1 MSEVAI
7 GIDLGTS
14 NSVVAVV
21 ENGQPKVIPNRWG
34 ETIHPSI
41 VHYGADGEVLV
52 GSRAKKKLLLD
63 PENTIYSFK
72 RLMGRY
78 FQSEEVKKARG
89 LLPYE
94 LVEGEN
100 RDVRVKVRDQAL
112 ALPEISAQ
120 MLTEMRRVAEAYLGQ
135 VVTKAVVTVP
145 AHFNDNQ
152 RQATKDACRIAG
164 LDVLKMINEPTAV
177 ALAYGYDKQMRNR
190 VAVYDLGG
198 GTFDISILHLVDGV
212 FEVLSTAGDTRLGGD
227 DFDRLVAFEALRA
240 AGVEPEQ
247 ASGALRRRALDAAA
261 AAKIALTDAPEAEL
275 SFEVVPGERYARRIS
290 RAAYVDLVRPVLER
304 TAGPCR
310 RALADAGLKPAQL
323 DGVVLVGGSTRSPF
337 VKAFVGELF
346 ETTPLGDIDPDEVV
360 ALGAAI
366 QADLLSA
373 DSELRL
379 IDGGDMLLL
388 DVIPLSLGIETMGGV
403 VEKVIHRNSQIP
415 ARRAQAFTTFKDGQD
430 GMDIHVVQ
438 GERELVADCRSLARF
453 RLTGIPPRPA
463 GAARVSVSFQVDA
476 DGILQVSAKEE
487 ETGIEQHVRVEP
499 SHGLSDAQVEA
510 MLQASLDHAEED
522 VMARLLRTARVE
534 AERVLMPLERAL
546 RDDADLLAEDEAA
559 LIASAMGDLR
569 AAAAGEDHGT
579 IQDLTELLDR
589 VSGGFAQRRME
600 RALQK
605 GLRDVSV
612 EHLAAELAHAPVG
625 GGEHH

>member
-198 GTFDISILHLVDGV
+198 GTFDVTVLDINLDV
-212 FEVLSTAGDTRLGGD
+212 FEVRSTAGDTFLGGD
-227 DFDRLVAFEALRA
+227 DFDTRIMDYLIGAFYEQVGIDLRKDRVAMQKLKEHSEWAKIQLSEVDRVEVSIPDIARDEEGSLTLSAVLTVKQLAQMTYDLVQRTFGVCDEAVQA
-240 AGVEPEQ
+240 AGCNVTE
-247 ASGALRRRALDAAA
+247 
-261 AAKIALTDAPEAEL
+261 I
-275 SFEVVPGERYARRIS
+275 
-290 RAAYVDLVRPVLER
+290 
-304 TAGPCR
+304 
-310 RALADAGLKPAQL
+310 
-323 DGVVLVGGSTRSPF
+323 DGVVLVGGQSKSRFIRSAVEAYF
-337 VKAFVGELF
+337 SKRVQAHVN
-346 ETTPLGDIDPDEVV
+346 PDEAV

-366 QADLLSA
+366 HADQLLHRKGDA
-373 DSELRL
+373 IL
-379 IDGGDMLLL
+379 ID
-388 DVIPLSLGIETMGGV
+388 VTPLSLRVGTVGGFTEVVIPKNTPIPIEHS
-403 VEKVIHRNSQIP
+403 K
-415 ARRAQAFTTFKDGQD
+415 TFVTASDHQERVR
-430 GMDIHVVQ
+430 IRIYQ
-438 GERELVADCRSLARF
+438 GEAKAHDHNELLGEFEFSGFRVVPRGEVEVVVTFDIDANGIVNVSAVERESGVEART
-453 RLTGIPPRPA
+453 RVTLSQHMTEA
-463 GAARVSVSFQVDA
+463 ELQKLGAAR
-476 DGILQVSAKEE
+476 
-487 ETGIEQHVRVEP
+487 
-499 SHGLSDAQVEA
+499 
-510 MLQASLDHAEED
+510 
-522 VMARLLRTARVE
+522 
-534 AERVLMPLERAL
+534 
-546 RDDADLLAEDEAA
+546 
-559 LIASAMGDLR
+559 
-569 AAAAGEDHGT
+569 
-579 IQDLTELLDR
+579 
-589 VSGGFAQRRME
+589 
-600 RALQK
+600 
-605 GLRDVSV
+605 
-612 EHLAAELAHAPVG
+612 
-625 GGEHH
+625 